1 MLEGFTVTKDF
12 LEKTSFYTFGNVVMQ
27 LLKII
32 INLETTSLFLT
43 AL

>member
-12 LEKTSFYTFGNVVMQ
+12 LEKTPFYTFGNVVMQ

-32 INLETTSLFLT
+32 INLEAMSLFLT

>member
-12 LEKTSFYTFGNVVMQ
+12 LEKASFYTFGNAVMQ

-32 INLETTSLFLT
+32 VNLEATSLFLT